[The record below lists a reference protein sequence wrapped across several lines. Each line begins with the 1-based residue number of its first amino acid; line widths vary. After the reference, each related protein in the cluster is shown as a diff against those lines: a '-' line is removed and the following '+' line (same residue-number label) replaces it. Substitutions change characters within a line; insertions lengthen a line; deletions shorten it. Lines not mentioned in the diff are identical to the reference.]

1 MSCEESVT
9 RQTLCTRKYPICGIA
24 LLLTQWESKEDCADY
39 FADLSQ
45 LTLGREV
52 WCKRLYASIVDGE
65 KTMSVT
71 RGMSCAYSQLGH
83 LHNITCGGGWLDDAD
98 RVSFAQLAVQ
108 LAAFDLLKLEGSG
121 ARSMRGSARH
131 GVPARNC
138 IL

>member
-1 MSCEESVT
+1 MPVRT
-9 RQTLCTRKYPICGIA
+9 RTVLCTEKSPICGIA

-83 LHNITCGGGWLDDAD
+83 LYNITCGGGWLDDAD

-108 LAAFDLLKLEGSG
+108 LAAFDLLKLEDGG
-121 ARSMRGSARH
+121 VRSMQGTARH
-131 GVPARNC
+131 GVPAKY
-138 IL
+138 IYV